1 MTGSIWGR
9 TRRFLVHRTRRFLVR
24 RQLAI
29 FVSMIAAGALLVGLD
44 DWIDGQAT
52 GQGIAFII
60 VGFVGILMSWTTFDI
75 GAGIKEVVREVGRQ
89 NREALDT
96 MAKSQE
102 AMNERIIASLDSLAK
117 SQDNLAK
124 SQDSANKRIM
134 ASLDSLAK
142 SQDRMAKSQDRMAKS
157 QDNMAKSQDSTNKR
171 IIASLDSLAK
181 SQEKIAGVLARME
194 KKDNEGS

>member
-9 TRRFLVHRTRRFLVR
+9 TRRFLVRRTRRFLVR

-89 NREALDT
+89 NKEVVREVGRQNKEALDS
-96 MAKSQE
+96 MARSQE
-102 AMNERIIASLDSLAK
+102 SMNERIIASLDSLAK
-117 SQDNLAK
+117 SQDN
-124 SQDSANKRIM
+124 
-134 ASLDSLAK
+134 
-142 SQDRMAKSQDRMAKS
+142 MAKS
-157 QDNMAKSQDSTNKR
+157 QDNTNKK
-171 IIASLDSLAK
+171 IIVSLDSLAK
-181 SQEKIAGVLARME
+181 SQEKIAGILTRME
-194 KKDNEGS
+194 TKMDKED

>member
-1 MTGSIWGR
+1 MRGRHMTGSIWGR

-89 NREALDT
+89 NKEALDS
-96 MAKSQE
+96 MARSQE
-102 AMNERIIASLDSLAK
+102 SMNERIIASLDSLAK
-117 SQDNLAK
+117 SQDN
-124 SQDSANKRIM
+124 
-134 ASLDSLAK
+134 
-142 SQDRMAKSQDRMAKS
+142 MAKS
-157 QDNMAKSQDSTNKR
+157 QDNTNKK
-171 IIASLDSLAK
+171 IIVSLDSLAK
-181 SQEKIAGVLARME
+181 SQEKIAGILTRME
-194 KKDNEGS
+194 TKMDKED